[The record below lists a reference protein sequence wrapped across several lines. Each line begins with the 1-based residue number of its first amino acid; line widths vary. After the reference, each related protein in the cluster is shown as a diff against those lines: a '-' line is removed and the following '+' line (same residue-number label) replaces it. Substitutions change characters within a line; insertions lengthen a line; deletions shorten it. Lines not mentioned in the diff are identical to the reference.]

1 MDTSSA
7 VPKATEKRTGGKKR
21 PAKKQS
27 ASAAAPPAAPGKAVS
42 NWEKLKRKIDTPAEV
57 PSNGHRRKKH
67 RMELTE
73 AAERADILAARKA
86 KKKPVFDINADDDSL
101 VDKSKY
107 VALDC
112 EMVGLG
118 ENGKTS
124 ALARCAIVDYDGA
137 VVYDEFV
144 RPPGYVTDFR
154 TKYSGIR
161 KKDLR
166 RDNAISLQEVCLLFS
181 FPLYL

>member
-1 MDTSSA
+1 MDFTS
-7 VPKATEKRTGGKKR
+7 ATVKKTGGRKVR
-21 PAKKQS
+21 AKKPT
-27 ASAAAPPAAPGKAVS
+27 AEVAAPAASKSVS
-42 NWEKLKRKIDTPAEV
+42 NWEKLKRKIESPTEA
-57 PSNGHRRKKH
+57 PSNSHKKKKH
-67 RMELTE
+67 RMELME
-73 AAERADILAARKA
+73 AVAQADVVAARKA

-118 ENGKTS
+118 ESGKTS

-137 VVYDEFV
+137 VIYDEFV

-166 RDNAISLQEVCLLFS
+166 RDNAISLQEV
-181 FPLYL
+181 